1 MSVLYNPSRHLMLSQ
16 PIYDRHKKAFGFEL
30 VPVDSRLQSG
40 AAHEGEF
47 SLNDEM
53 IMDLAAGITGQLAI
67 YSKPLFISLPD
78 SLLRDDSFLASLSK
92 QIVIQVHPNINKSD
106 LLTGSIK
113 KWRDYGYQF
122 LLDGFD
128 FSPQH
133 KEILHLFSYA
143 KIDATNYSAEDFSL
157 GVKFL
162 PESNCQWIIKNL
174 ATEEL
179 YSAFCDHQATLFQG
193 YYLARPVPVEGVALR
208 NKINGS
214 VGLGRM
220 ISEPDD
226 EVEGLVRTVS
236 SDPNL
241 VVQLLKIINS
251 PLCALRRP
259 IESIKDAVLYLGMGQ
274 VRKWI
279 MIMALLN
286 TRSVCRGTIRLILTR
301 AKACEFYA
309 SKDLQA
315 APEQAFLTGILSGV
329 DLLYG
334 IRPEE
339 FFEQV
344 SLDQSICTAVLTS
357 QGALGRVLDDC
368 LKIEGLVMQSRVAEA
383 KDCPEAVVKAY
394 SEAGEWAENVLSLM
408 VE

>member
-1 MSVLYNPSRHLMLSQ
+1 MLSQ
-16 PIYDRHKKAFGFEL
+16 PIYDRHKAAYGFEL
-30 VPVDSRLQSG
+30 VPVDSRFQPAS
-40 AAHEGEF
+40 ESDSEI

-92 QIVIQVHPNINKSD
+92 QLVIQVPPTINKQD
-106 LLTGSIK
+106 LLAGSIE
-113 KWRDYGYQF
+113 KWKDYGYQF

-133 KEILHLFSYA
+133 KELLHLFSYA
-143 KIDATNYSAEDFSL
+143 KIDAISYSAEDFSL
-157 GVKFL
+157 GVKYL
-162 PESNCQWIIKNL
+162 PESNCRWIIKNL

-208 NKINGS
+208 NKVNGS
-214 VGLGRM
+214 VSLGRM

-226 EVEGLVRTVS
+226 EIEGLVGTVS

-241 VVQLLKIINS
+241 VIQLLKIINS

-259 IESIKDAVLYLGMGQ
+259 IESIRDAVLYLGMGQ

-279 MIMALLN
+279 LIMALLN
-286 TRSVCRGTIRLILTR
+286 TRSVSRGTIRLILTR
-301 AKACEFYA
+301 AKACELYA
-309 SKDLQA
+309 STDLQA

-329 DLLYG
+329 ELLYG
-334 IRPEE
+334 LQPEA

-344 SLDQSICTAVLTS
+344 SLDPAICDAVLS
-357 QGALGRVLDDC
+357 AQGSLGQILADC
-368 LKIEGLVMQSRVAEA
+368 LRIESLVMQSRVAA
-383 KDCPEAVVKAY
+383 AQSCPESLVKAY
-394 SEAGEWAENVLSLM
+394 AEAGEWAENVLSLLAD
-408 VE
+408 